1 MISEW
6 GNRVE
11 REIRLRIRLSIAAY
25 AYEMADD
32 SIMSDGDFDQLC
44 KKVDLSVKTG
54 NRKMDAFFKKHF
66 DPSTGQWIH
75 NHPDQSKLRH
85 LYEKYYKKI

>member
-11 REIRLRIRLSIAAY
+11 RETRLRIRLAIAAY
-25 AYEMADD
+25 AYEVESD
-32 SIMSDGDFDQLC
+32 SIMSDHEFDDLC
-44 KKVDLSVKTG
+44 KKVDLSVKTS
-54 NRKMDAFFKKHF
+54 NRKMDNWFKKNF

-75 NHPDQSKLRH
+75 KHPDKNH
-85 LYEKYYKKI
+85 LKGIYDKWYKKK

>member
-11 REIRLRIRLSIAAY
+11 RETRLRIRLTIAAY
-25 AYEMADD
+25 AYEVESD
-32 SIMSDGDFDQLC
+32 SIISDHEFDDLC
-44 KKVDLSVKTG
+44 KKVDLTVKTG
-54 NRKMDAFFKKHF
+54 NRKMDNFFKKHF

-75 NHPDQSKLRH
+75 NHPDQSTLQH
-85 LYEKYYKKI
+85 LYKKYYEKK